1 MNSQL
6 FKPPYFGAS
15 RLLIFPTNF
24 VDESKIDDIV
34 LHAKNIGGQIPIIHR
49 QFQIQK
55 QNHKYFFDGI
65 INQLN

>member
-1 MNSQL
+1 M
-6 FKPPYFGAS
+6 
-15 RLLIFPTNF
+15 NF
-24 VDESKIDDIV
+24 VAESKIDDIV
-34 LHAKNIGGQIPIIHR
+34 LHAKNIGCQIPIIHR

>member
-1 MNSQL
+1 SRL

-24 VDESKIDDIV
+24 VAETKIDDIV
-34 LHAKNIGGQIPIIHR
+34 LQAKNIGFQIPIIHR
-49 QFQIQK
+49 QFQIKK
-55 QNHKYFFDGI
+55 QNHKYIFDGI